1 MENQSLIIVI
11 IFKLIGK
18 IPLNGTIYEAEKAT
32 LSNVKVED
40 ATDASNGKEVR
51 YINELDSSVD
61 FKNIKVAQSGDYDI
75 MIRYSNGTGKDASH
89 SIYVNGLPVG
99 KVDYPASANWDRY
112 LWAEVKCYLKSGLNT
127 V

>member
-1 MENQSLIIVI
+1 MNDI
-11 IFKLIGK
+11 KIGK

-75 MIRYSNGTGKDASH
+75 MIRY
-89 SIYVNGLPVG
+89 
-99 KVDYPASANWDRY
+99 
-112 LWAEVKCYLKSGLNT
+112 
-127 V
+127 